1 MILVIRPVGA
11 EALDQKTT
19 MTPAAAIAA
28 GGIISSSARR

>member
-19 MTPAAAIAA
+19 MTPAAAIAG
-28 GGIISSSARR
+28 GGIIWSSAGR